1 MQPDKII
8 HKLKHMTMRRV
19 RKYFLPRLARARA
32 AEHPTIPPPAMT
44 MSASSRGLELI
55 MRELTM
61 GDILGRGDT
70 SARAHTALII
80 AVGGG
85 LDAPGPGVLSDVHL
99 GGGHSGGLP
108 QQEAHVKSL
117 ESENRLD
124 KLSSSGNCRHLE
136 ELLVLVGGGS
146 GVTSLKSVHF

>member
-1 MQPDKII
+1 
-8 HKLKHMTMRRV
+8 
-19 RKYFLPRLARARA
+19 
-32 AEHPTIPPPAMT
+32 
-44 MSASSRGLELI
+44 

-117 ESENRLD
+117 ESENHLD
-124 KLSSSGNCRHLE
+124 KLSSSGKL
-136 ELLVLVGGGS
+136 S
-146 GVTSLKSVHF
+146 SP